1 MLIWRILSY
10 LVCYVGNIIIYIHRA
25 HHLLFILLKTSLMV
39 PDFTIFVD
47 GSSCKSL
54 FLSLF
59 LFLDFF
65 FQAGR
70 KSRSTEIY
78 CIKKRRQN
86 EIKIERITWTAV
98 NRNCKI
104 WDYQPHFSII
114 FPLKEELAVCGSRM
128 STVSKVNL
136 NIIRTRTGKTST
148 PTTYHLN
155 HDFKIRKDTAKA
167 TALYSFS
174 VIHIL
179 VP

>member
-1 MLIWRILSY
+1 MPIFSAANYYFNRMWNSDSIQCMLICMLRYITPPVSHVLFHYILSFRLAMLIWRILSY

-65 FQAGR
+65 FQAGW

-86 EIKIERITWTAV
+86 EIKIERSTWTAV

-104 WDYQPHFSII
+104 WDY
-114 FPLKEELAVCGSRM
+114 
-128 STVSKVNL
+128 
-136 NIIRTRTGKTST
+136 
-148 PTTYHLN
+148 
-155 HDFKIRKDTAKA
+155 
-167 TALYSFS
+167 
-174 VIHIL
+174 
-179 VP
+179 